1 MNNSEKIE
9 ATKSLTKLF
18 GSFPQSPMSD
28 PDLQLRAYLEAV
40 EDFECVDVLAAVE
53 RLPPGR
59 GQGGQQGIL
68 SLNGAAL
75 RRGSVPQTD
84 ARDHGKGRGEARLKI
99 SSSNERPRTD

>member
-40 EDFECVDVLAAVE
+40 EDFECIDVLAAVE
-53 RLPPGR
+53 RFR
-59 GQGGQQGIL
+59 QGEVKEANKAFCPSTAQLCDEIRHRREMRDIL
-68 SLNGAAL
+68 
-75 RRGSVPQTD
+75 
-84 ARDHGKGRGEARLKI
+84 ARAGMKMDQNFI
-99 SSSNERPRTD
+99 Q

>member
-28 PDLQLRAYLEAV
+28 PDLQLRAYLDAV

-53 RLPPGR
+53 RFRQGEVKEVNKAYCPSTAQLCDEVRYRKQMREIMARAGVKPGNMLV
-59 GQGGQQGIL
+59 Q
-68 SLNGAAL
+68 
-75 RRGSVPQTD
+75 
-84 ARDHGKGRGEARLKI
+84 
-99 SSSNERPRTD
+99 

>member
-53 RLPPGR
+53 RFR
-59 GQGGQQGIL
+59 QGEVKDANKAFCPSTAQL
-68 SLNGAAL
+68 CDEVRY
-75 RRGSVPQTD
+75 RRQMREIM
-84 ARDHGKGRGEARLKI
+84 ARAGVKPAQNLI
-99 SSSNERPRTD
+99 Q